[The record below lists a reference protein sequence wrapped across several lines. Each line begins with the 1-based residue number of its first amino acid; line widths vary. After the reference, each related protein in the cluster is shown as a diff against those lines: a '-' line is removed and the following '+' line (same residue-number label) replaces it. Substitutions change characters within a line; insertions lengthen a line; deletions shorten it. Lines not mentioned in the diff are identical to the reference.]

1 MMSTLNKISEL
12 IEHINP
18 EQNLL
23 YKKWNIQHRDELFTQ
38 LYWSHHPMT
47 EKYYFEANPSF
58 YYEYKNIFDLG
69 RYPIVMLRDGFL
81 GILEFFL
88 LHPKPHKD
96 IDTTLLIPK
105 QFECLVPKLWE
116 NQIASYNIYQKNPR
130 EDEKADQ
137 IFIYGTPT
145 EELFIRKSHAEMA
158 KEISEVIKPYK
169 EYKIYFPIRDSIL
182 SNAEGK
188 EKLFYIKF
196 VKEIYRHVGF
206 DANIFF
212 HHIHE
217 NLKSLEGKKFDFYN
231 LDKSKILIEDNYL
244 DHFLYSI
251 GGKNYI
257 ETTKISSGLNYDLS
271 KGHAIEIQEIDFTKN
286 CFSEFFLNFKLTG
299 QRTRSIYEIFKD
311 KTIRELYLKN
321 FS

>member
-1 MMSTLNKISEL
+1 MSTLNKISEML
-12 IEHINP
+12 ENINP

-105 QFECLVPKLWE
+105 QFERLVPKPWE
-116 NQIASYNIYQKNPR
+116 SQVASYNIYQKKR
-130 EDEKADQ
+130 ETFTKADH
-137 IFIYGTPT
+137 IFIYATPT
-145 EELFIRKSHAEMA
+145 EELFINRSPAEMA
-158 KEISEVIKPYK
+158 KEISEVIKSYAS
-169 EYKIYFPIRDSIL
+169 YQIYFPIRDSIL
-182 SNAEGK
+182 SDQAGK
-188 EKLFYIKF
+188 EKLFYIEF

-206 DANIFF
+206 DANILF

-217 NLKSLEGKKFDFYN
+217 SLKFLEGKSFDFYN
-231 LDKSKILIEDNYL
+231 LDESKMLIEDNYL
-244 DHFLYSI
+244 DHYLYSV
-251 GGKNYI
+251 GGSNYI
-257 ETTKISSGLNYDLS
+257 ESSRVNDGLTYDLS
-271 KGHAIEIQEIDFTKN
+271 KGHGIEIQEIDFSKN

-311 KTIRELYLKN
+311 KKIRELYHKN